1 MTSTGVFDDSLDGAF
16 HCRAFEFSEECDHFI
31 HWHELLDFHIL
42 IRFLATKLDKV
53 NWCFSKIPANTLFL
67 YSAIILPKILLSL
80 WSDMAKNY
88 FKSYIWLLET
98 LQSRGSLT
106 LAQIRQL
113 WRRSSVNEL
122 GSDLPARTFANHI
135 EAISDIFGIEIV
147 CDRRDNTY
155 SIVNEEDMDGTGI
168 RSWMLNALSLNSL
181 LNESAGMKDRI
192 FFENVPSSHQFLT
205 TVIQAIRDNRKLKVR
220 YQGYR
225 MDEERTFELEPYFI
239 REFKR
244 RWYLYSHKD
253 NDKDYKPHMY
263 ALDRMLE
270 VEILPDTFK
279 IPEGLDAKAWFQF
292 LYGIRKYDDMKPQQV
307 LLKVY
312 GKQVRYFRSLPL
324 HSSQEEIETHRDHSI
339 FAYNL
344 APDYDF
350 KQDILSFGDSIE
362 VLEPKRLRES
372 ISEVVKSMSRKYQ

>member
-1 MTSTGVFDDSLDGAF
+1 
-16 HCRAFEFSEECDHFI
+16 
-31 HWHELLDFHIL
+31 
-42 IRFLATKLDKV
+42 
-53 NWCFSKIPANTLFL
+53 
-67 YSAIILPKILLSL
+67 
-80 WSDMAKNY
+80 MAKTY

-98 LQSRGSLT
+98 LQSRGPLT
-106 LAQIRQL
+106 LAQIREL
-113 WRRSSVNEL
+113 WRHSSVNEL
-122 GSDLPARTFANHI
+122 GNNLPARTFSNHL

-147 CDRRDNTY
+147 CDRRNNTY

-168 RSWMLNALSLNSL
+168 RSWMLDALSLNSL

-205 TVIQAIRDNRKLKVR
+205 SIIQAIRDNRKLKVR

-244 RWYLYSHKD
+244 RWYLYGHKD
-253 NDKDYKPHMY
+253 YDKDFKPHMY

-270 VEILPDTFK
+270 VEVLPDTFK
-279 IPEGLDAKAWFQF
+279 MPEDLDAKAWFQS
-292 LYGIRKYDDMKPQQV
+292 LYGIRKYDDMKSQHV

-324 HSSQEEIETHRDHSI
+324 HSSQEEVETHKGHSV

-350 KQDILSFGDSIE
+350 KQDILSFGDTVEILAPSQ
-362 VLEPKRLRES
+362 LREDIKQIIHS
-372 ISEVVKSMSRKYQ
+372 LLEKYQIK

>member
-1 MTSTGVFDDSLDGAF
+1 
-16 HCRAFEFSEECDHFI
+16 
-31 HWHELLDFHIL
+31 
-42 IRFLATKLDKV
+42 
-53 NWCFSKIPANTLFL
+53 
-67 YSAIILPKILLSL
+67 
-80 WSDMAKNY
+80 MAKNY

-98 LQSRGSLT
+98 LQSRGPLT
-106 LAQIRQL
+106 LAQIREL
-113 WRRSSVNEL
+113 WQRSSVNEF
-122 GSDLPARTFANHI
+122 GNDLPARTFSNHI
-135 EAISDIFGIEIV
+135 ASIGDIFGIDIV

-155 SIVNEEDMDGTGI
+155 SIENNEDMDGQGI
-168 RSWMLNALSLNSL
+168 RAWMLDALSLNSL

-205 TVIQAIRDNRKLKVR
+205 TIIQAIRDNHKLKVR

-225 MDEERTFELEPYFI
+225 MDQERTFELDPYFI

-244 RWYLYSHKD
+244 RWYLYGHKD
-253 NDKDYKPHMY
+253 YDKDTKPHMY
-263 ALDRMLE
+263 ALDRMME

-279 IPEGLDAKAWFQF
+279 MPEGLDAKAWFQS
-292 LYGIRKYDDMKPQQV
+292 LYGVRKYDDMNPQQV

-324 HSSQEEIETHRDHSI
+324 HSSQEEIETHKGYSV

-350 KQDILSFGDSIE
+350 KQDILSFGDTVE
-362 VLEPKRLRES
+362 VLEPLAFRSS
-372 ISEVVKSMSRKYQ
+372 IAETIKMLNEKYN

>member
-1 MTSTGVFDDSLDGAF
+1 
-16 HCRAFEFSEECDHFI
+16 
-31 HWHELLDFHIL
+31 
-42 IRFLATKLDKV
+42 
-53 NWCFSKIPANTLFL
+53 
-67 YSAIILPKILLSL
+67 
-80 WSDMAKNY
+80 MAKNY

-98 LQSRGSLT
+98 LQSRGPLT

-155 SIVNEEDMDGTGI
+155 RIVNEEDMDGSGI
-168 RSWMLNALSLNSL
+168 RSWMLDALSLNSL

-225 MDEERTFELEPYFI
+225 MDEERTFDLEPYFI

-244 RWYLYSHKD
+244 RWYLYGHKD
-253 NDKDYKPHMY
+253 YDKDYKPHMY
-263 ALDRMLE
+263 AMDRMLE
-270 VEILPDTFK
+270 VEILPDSFK
-279 IPEGLDAKAWFQF
+279 LPDGLDAKTWFQS

-324 HSSQEEIETHRDHSI
+324 HSSQEEVETHRDHSI

-344 APDYDF
+344 APDFDF

-362 VLEPKRLRES
+362 VLEPQRLRSDIASIIS
-372 ISEVVKSMSRKYQ
+372 ISNKIYTK

>member
-1 MTSTGVFDDSLDGAF
+1 
-16 HCRAFEFSEECDHFI
+16 
-31 HWHELLDFHIL
+31 
-42 IRFLATKLDKV
+42 
-53 NWCFSKIPANTLFL
+53 
-67 YSAIILPKILLSL
+67 
-80 WSDMAKNY
+80 MAKNY

-98 LQSRGSLT
+98 LQSRGPLT
-106 LAQIRQL
+106 LAQIREL

-122 GSDLPARTFANHI
+122 GNNLPARTFSNHL

-147 CDRRDNTY
+147 CDRRNNTY

-168 RSWMLNALSLNSL
+168 RSWMLDALSLNSL

-205 TVIQAIRDNRKLKVR
+205 SIIQAIRDNRKLKVR

-244 RWYLYSHKD
+244 RWYLYGHKD
-253 NDKDYKPHMY
+253 YDKDFKPHMY

-270 VEILPDTFK
+270 VEVLPDTFK
-279 IPEGLDAKAWFQF
+279 MPEDLDAKAWFQS
-292 LYGIRKYDDMKPQQV
+292 LYGIRKYDDMKSQHV

-324 HSSQEEIETHRDHSI
+324 HSSQEEVETHKGHSV

-350 KQDILSFGDSIE
+350 KQDILSFGDTVEILAPSQ
-362 VLEPKRLRES
+362 LREDIKQIIHS
-372 ISEVVKSMSRKYQ
+372 LLEKYQIK

>member
-1 MTSTGVFDDSLDGAF
+1 
-16 HCRAFEFSEECDHFI
+16 
-31 HWHELLDFHIL
+31 
-42 IRFLATKLDKV
+42 
-53 NWCFSKIPANTLFL
+53 
-67 YSAIILPKILLSL
+67 
-80 WSDMAKNY
+80 MAKNY

-98 LQSRGSLT
+98 LQSRGPLT
-106 LAQIRQL
+106 LAQIREL
-113 WRRSSVNEL
+113 WQRSSVNEF
-122 GSDLPARTFANHI
+122 GNDLPARTFSNHI
-135 EAISDIFGIEIV
+135 ASIGDIFGIDIV

-155 SIVNEEDMDGTGI
+155 SIENNEDMDGQGI
-168 RSWMLNALSLNSL
+168 RAWMLDALSLNSL

-205 TVIQAIRDNRKLKVR
+205 TIIQAIRDNRKLKVR

-225 MDEERTFELEPYFI
+225 MDQERTFELDPYFI

-244 RWYLYSHKD
+244 RWYLYGHKEY
-253 NDKDYKPHMY
+253 DKDTKPHMY
-263 ALDRMLE
+263 ALDRMME

-279 IPEGLDAKAWFQF
+279 LPEGLDAKAWFQS
-292 LYGIRKYDDMKPQQV
+292 LYGVRKYDDMKPQQV

-324 HSSQEEIETHRDHSI
+324 HSSQEEIETHKGYSI

-350 KQDILSFGDSIE
+350 KQDILSFGETIE
-362 VLEPKRLRES
+362 VLEPTQLWES
-372 ISEVVKSMSRKYQ
+372 ILQTINNLKELYG

>member
-1 MTSTGVFDDSLDGAF
+1 
-16 HCRAFEFSEECDHFI
+16 
-31 HWHELLDFHIL
+31 
-42 IRFLATKLDKV
+42 
-53 NWCFSKIPANTLFL
+53 
-67 YSAIILPKILLSL
+67 
-80 WSDMAKNY
+80 MAKNY

-98 LQSRGSLT
+98 LQSRGPLT

-113 WRRSSVNEL
+113 WRRSAVNEL

-135 EAISDIFGIEIV
+135 GAISDIFGIEIV

-168 RSWMLNALSLNSL
+168 RSWMLDALSLNSL

-220 YQGYR
+220 YKGYR

-244 RWYLYSHKD
+244 RWYLYGHKD
-253 NDKDYKPHMY
+253 FKPHMY

-270 VEILPDTFK
+270 VEIMPDTFK
-279 IPEGLDAKAWFQF
+279 VPDGLDAKAWFQS
-292 LYGIRKYDDMKPQQV
+292 LYGVRKYDDMKSQQV

-324 HSSQEEIETHRDHSI
+324 HSSQEEVETHRDHSV

-362 VLEPKRLRES
+362 VLDPVSLRNTIAET
-372 ISEVVKSMSRKYQ
+372 VKMLNSKYN